1 LFLRSEAWSSMF
13 ANIAIVKKSPL
24 FMTNNYKHG
33 SAMSMTE
40 GEATAP
46 AIAINNASLDMV
58 VTVVAND
65 S

>member
-1 LFLRSEAWSSMF
+1 MF